1 MTIRLRLISGED
13 DEFFR
18 DIEISGKATFLDL
31 HQFIQELLNFDEG
44 QMASFVFTVEDWQ
57 KNEEITLMDMA
68 FDETCSAF
76 IMSDVPINQFVSQN
90 KQRLLYVFDF
100 FNERNLFIEA
110 YDIQEA
116 ECEMTKCIRANG
128 DAPQQVDLS
137 HLLAESDEEMPN
149 APADFN
155 DEDIM
160 DFDEE
165 DFDDNG
171 MISYTDDL
179 EDLY

>member
-13 DEFFR
+13 EEFFR

-31 HQFIQELLNFDEG
+31 HQFIQEMLSFDEG
-44 QMASFVFTVEDWQ
+44 QMASFFITDEEWQ
-57 KNEEITLMDMA
+57 KNEEITLIDMA
-68 FDETCSAF
+68 FDETCSAL
-76 IMSDVPINQFVSQN
+76 IMSDVCISQFITQS

-110 YDIQEA
+110 YEILEA
-116 ECEMTKCIRANG
+116 ECEKTRCIRAKG
-128 DAPQQVDLS
+128 DAPQQLDIS
-137 HLLAESDEEMPN
+137 HLLGEADEEMLD

-160 DFDEE
+160 DFDDE